1 VKRLV
6 IASSLVLAIA
16 SVARADAP
24 KLEVT
29 GTPKSAEVALGADI
43 EVEVQVKNAGTADA
57 DLPELSFDARS
68 VSFEVKF
75 EDGKQAWDA
84 RFHVDPPRSQ
94 MEPNPLTPLKREKL
108 KAGDTWK
115 KTFTIPAIASGSWTI
130 VTVYAGATDPEP
142 RELGAFSDPNRLAK
156 VKDATAR
163 TVKVTAGPAGENE
176 VRVKLT
182 TNMGSFSLAFYPKEA
197 LGSAL
202 NFVRLA
208 QAGHYDGTP
217 FFRIAE
223 GITVIQG
230 GDKSA
235 SAHHEWTI
243 PREQNLKH
251 ETYSVAM
258 ARSGDPNSGGAQ
270 FYICYGPLAAK
281 LDKPGEG
288 YAVFAHVVKG
298 KDVVETLGSVRAST
312 PQGDGPPKKAL
323 TLESAKTQL
332 ATKE

>member
-6 IASSLVLAIA
+6 FASSLVLALA
-16 SVARADAP
+16 GVARAEAP

-68 VSFEVKF
+68 VSFEVKY

-84 RFHVDPPRSQ
+84 RFHVDAPRSQ

-108 KAGDTWK
+108 KAGESWK
-115 KTFTIPAIASGSWTI
+115 KTFTIPAIASGSWSI
-130 VTVYAGATDPEP
+130 VAVYAGATDPEP
-142 RELGAFSDPNRLAK
+142 RE
-156 VKDATAR
+156 
-163 TVKVTAGPAGENE
+163 
-176 VRVKLT
+176 VRVKLS

-208 QAGHYDGTP
+208 QSGHYDGTP

-258 ARSGDPNSGGAQ
+258 ARAGDPNSGGAQ

-298 KDVVETLGSVRAST
+298 KDVVETLGSVRANT
-312 PQGDGPPKKAL
+312 PQGDGPPKKPL